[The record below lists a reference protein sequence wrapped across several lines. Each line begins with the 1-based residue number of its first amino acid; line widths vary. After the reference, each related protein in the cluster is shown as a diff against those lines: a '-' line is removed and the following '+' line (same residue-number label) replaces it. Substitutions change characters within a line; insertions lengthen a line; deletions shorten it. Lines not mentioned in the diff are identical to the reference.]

1 MKKLFAASAAA
12 LLVVLFLTVSPT
24 FAEGGDDTQ
33 KQSFSGEVICLPD
46 HYQENRDGCQ
56 LYGPAA
62 YLSNLTKDGITYPA
76 PPLPLIR
83 PSVGLAKIPY
93 QYAKLTSPSAPL
105 YSTIGDAM
113 AKVPMFYIAG
123 ANRYISYTAFQE
135 TENGAF
141 FQSNV
146 TGGWVD
152 GGDAARAAPPS
163 FQGLLLRSTPRTSFG
178 WIIAPSLVRT
188 SPGFDGKETKR
199 EVQRYEVVTVY
210 AMKKV
215 LKDDWVMIGLDEWV
229 EDRVVARV
237 TPNTTPPAG
246 VNTGRWIEV
255 NLEEQT
261 LMVYDNSQMVFAT
274 MVSTGID
281 PFFTKPGIH
290 RIYEKKPAETMS
302 GDFSGDRSGYYYLED
317 VPWTMYFDELRALH
331 GAYWPAPF
339 GFTVSHGCVNMSIGD
354 SRWLYDWAEVGD
366 YVYVWDPTG
375 KTPTDPKFYTKGG
388 A

>member
-1 MKKLFAASAAA
+1 MKKILAAGAAA
-12 LLVVLFLTVSPT
+12 LLVVMFLAVNQT
-24 FAEGGDDTQ
+24 FAEGEDVNPG
-33 KQSFSGEVICLPD
+33 QSFAGEVICLPD
-46 HYQENRDGCQ
+46 HYQENLDGCQ

-62 YLSNLTKDGITYPA
+62 YLSNLAKDGITYPA

-83 PSVGLAKIPY
+83 PSTEFAKIPY
-93 QYAKLTSPSAPL
+93 KYAKLTTPSSPL

-113 AKVPMFYIAG
+113 AKVPMLYIAG
-123 ANRYISYTAFQE
+123 ATRYISYKDFQE
-135 TENGAF
+135 TDNGAF
-141 FQSNV
+141 FQSNF

-152 GGDAARAAPPS
+152 GGDAARAAPPT
-163 FQGLLLRSTPRTSFG
+163 FQGLQLRSTPRTSFG
-178 WIIAPSLVRT
+178 WIISPSLTRN
-188 SPGFDGKETKR
+188 SPGFDGKETNR
-199 EVQRYEVVTVY
+199 EMQRYEVVTVY
-210 AMKKV
+210 AIKKV
-215 LKDDWVMIGLDEWV
+215 LNDDWVMIGLDEWV

-237 TPNTTPPAG
+237 TPNTTAPAG
-246 VNTGRWIEV
+246 VSNGRWIEV

-274 MVSTGID
+274 MVSTGVD
-281 PFFTKPGIH
+281 PFFTKPGVH

-331 GAYWPAPF
+331 GAYWHTLF
-339 GFTVSHGCVNMSIGD
+339 GYGRSHGCVNLSIGD
-354 SRWLYDWAEVGD
+354 SRWLYDWAKVGD